1 MNAPPV
7 AVKVS
12 CLLVNYFSAKHMAQ
26 ALQSVLQQQLTN
38 AQFQISLDVVV
49 VDNSCNVQEAARLHE
64 LVKQLQ
70 DEVTR
75 SNSERPHVQVL
86 VNPQNTGFGE
96 GNNLAFKHCQ
106 GSLVMLLNP
115 DARMQPNCLL
125 ELTSAMLMN
134 DKLGACCPMQ
144 YWDHSQPWQLPPAWL
159 PTGIGTWALT
169 KAHQSTHIAQRVSNA
184 YRNLALQS
192 WRGTRLTPQRAI
204 SGGAMML
211 KRSAVESGLFDTGYF
226 MYFEDSDL
234 CLRLKQQGWQ
244 LGLVPQA
251 GLVHAWR
258 HAAGKVDMM
267 EASKAHYFASHFN
280 GLGQWQKRLEN
291 AQACNALDNPLNA
304 RAAPLES
311 DAFQLAVP
319 AEWQTDWLLEAS
331 PSPLFTPSAGY
342 FGTGS
347 QAMISKELL
356 MRMSFQAEGSGA
368 WHPAYVRLGPGHK
381 TRQPLQVFKLDLN

>member
-1 MNAPPV
+1 
-7 AVKVS
+7 
-12 CLLVNYFSAKHMAQ
+12 
-26 ALQSVLQQQLTN
+26 
-38 AQFQISLDVVV
+38 
-49 VDNSCNVQEAARLHE
+49 
-64 LVKQLQ
+64 
-70 DEVTR
+70 
-75 SNSERPHVQVL
+75 

-106 GSLVMLLNP
+106 GSLVLLLNP

-368 WHPAYVRLGPGHK
+368 WQPAYVRLGPGHK
-381 TRQPLQVFKLDLN
+381 TRQTLQVFKLDLN